1 MPIDPVTGT
10 FIAGAVGG
18 LIDGFMGLFGANET
32 NKANMRLAQ
41 YQNNW
46 NLQQWNR
53 QNEYN
58 SPSAT
63 IKRLVDAGV
72 NPRAYNQ
79 LGQFANAQRPP
90 EAVGYQKLN
99 ELSAFQGVARN
110 ALENTLLQAQI
121 NKTNK
126 EADKTEAER
135 GKINEEQDFVSQNTE
150 NLKKQCD
157 EIQSRIDL
165 NASQKQSMMVNALD
179 KYVRLCTFS
188 WSHGLPI
195 ENVASPFTDIA
206 TDLLQGEG
214 YNKMYLDYTNRYDR
228 EQRALSGEIT
238 NKAAQT
244 LLYNWQRLDYRK
256 KVEFLEDHGYLPS
269 DKPRGYWNQS
279 LREERY
285 RNDIYRSGV
294 GFQQTQG
301 LFDMG
306 TEVMKSLRPYYGPRT
321 FY

>member
-1 MPIDPVTGT
+1 MDPLS
-10 FIAGAVGG
+10 FIAGAAGG
-18 LIDGFMGLFGANET
+18 LIDGIFGLFGANET
-32 NKANMRLAQ
+32 NKANLRLAQ
-41 YQNNW
+41 YQNSW
-46 NLQQWNR
+46 NLEQWNR

-63 IKRLVDAGV
+63 IQRLVDAGV

-90 EAVGYQKLN
+90 EAVGYPKLN

-110 ALENTLLQAQI
+110 ALENALLQSQI

-126 EADKTEAER
+126 EAEKTEAET
-135 GKINEEQDFVSQNTE
+135 GKTKEEQDFISQNTE
-150 NLKKQCD
+150 NLRKQCD
-157 EIQSRIDL
+157 EIESRIDL
-165 NASQKQSMMVNALD
+165 NASQKQSLMVKALD
-179 KYVRLCTFS
+179 TYVRLCTFS

-206 TDLLQGEG
+206 TDLLEGEG

-244 LLYNWQRLDYRK
+244 LLYKWQRLDYRK
-256 KVEFLEDHGYLPS
+256 KVEFLDDYGYLPS
-269 DKPRGYWNQS
+269 DKPRGYWNKS

-301 LFDMG
+301 LFNMG
-306 TEVMKSLRPYYGPRT
+306 LEGLKSLRPYYGPRT